1 MYNNNQKKTVKW
13 KRFSGAS
20 YAAFQ
25 SLHKE
30 VGIGVLTVAML
41 GSAGLKA
48 MAGEAGSMSVAAGA
62 RSNAGA
68 MDVAGAAS
76 DDSLKVDVLQDVE
89 VLATRVS
96 LTAEQTP
103 RMVTVLRAADIAAAA
118 VHSVNDLLEYAV
130 GVDVRQRGEF
140 GVQTDVSV
148 RGGNFDQITVLLNGV
163 NISSPH
169 TGHLTAD
176 FPVTALDIEQVEVLE
191 GPAARV
197 FGTSAFTGVINIVT
211 RKPVSSVR
219 NSESEKQHQFGGK
232 GHLYG
237 GSYGYAGAD
246 LSLTSANQ
254 LGQNTSLANLLTGG
268 YSRSDGATPNSDFG
282 STRVFY
288 QGSLQHQAMKVD
300 GQFGY
305 SYKDYG
311 ANTFYGASS
320 TDQWES
326 NERLMAALQM
336 QVPLGKS
343 WSLKLG
349 GDWNRWFDHY
359 QWHRNVSP
367 GGENFHK
374 VDAAA
379 WKALINH
386 SSAHGKTNFGYEGR
400 YEGIYS
406 TSLGH
411 VLDSIDWQPTAGHD
425 GTAGLYYKKHDS
437 RVNHNIFLEHDVLL
451 QDWTISFGLLANSNT
466 GLGNHDWRFY
476 PGVDVSWRPSSFWK
490 LFASW
495 NMALRMP
502 TFTDLYY
509 SGANIVGNSDLKP
522 EKTQD
527 VSVGVR
533 YRKSGW
539 LAEAQLYY
547 SHKQDMIDWVIFDP
561 SQKRPGE
568 DDTFADSK
576 TFHSTNFRLDNVGLE
591 TQIAFLPREL
601 KPDFPLQKLSVQWA
615 YIDQNSS
622 YDRAILSSKYAMM
635 YLRNKVVTQAE
646 FKLFSKL
653 DLSVA
658 WRWMDRIGEENPS
671 YGLLDAR
678 LSWSANKLKIYCD
691 LTNILNKKYYEYV
704 YVEQPG
710 MLIKGGVQ
718 IEF

>member
-1 MYNNNQKKTVKW
+1 MYNKNKKQTVKW

-48 MAGEAGSMSVAAGA
+48 MAGQTSAMTVAAGA
-62 RSNAGA
+62 ESNAGA
-68 MDVAGAAS
+68 LDEAGSVS
-76 DDSLKVDVLQDVE
+76 DDSLKVDVLQGVE

-140 GVQTDVSV
+140 GVQTDISV

-176 FPVTALDIEQVEVLE
+176 FPITALDIEQVEVLE

-211 RKPVSSVR
+211 RKPVPATDDATS
-219 NSESEKQHQFGGK
+219 HHFGGI

-246 LSLTSANQ
+246 LSLNSTHQ
-254 LGQNTSLANLLTGG
+254 FTQGTSLTNLLTGG
-268 YSRSDGATPNSDFG
+268 YSRSDGATPNSDFDA
-282 STRVFY
+282 TRLFY
-288 QGSLQHQAMKVD
+288 QGSMQHNDIKLD
-300 GQFGY
+300 GQLGY
-305 SYKDYG
+305 SYKAYG

-326 NERLMAALQM
+326 NERLMGALQM
-336 QVPLGKS
+336 QMPLGES
-343 WSLKLG
+343 WNLKVG
-349 GDWNRWFDHY
+349 ADWNRWYDHY
-359 QWHRNVSP
+359 QWHRGLSP
-367 GGENFHK
+367 SGENFHQ

-379 WKALINH
+379 WRALLNH
-386 SSAHGKTNFGYEGR
+386 TSLFGKTNIGYEGR

-406 TSLGH
+406 TSLGKP
-411 VLDSIDWQPTAGHD
+411 LDEGDWKPTAGHD
-425 GTAGLYYKKHDS
+425 ATDGLYYKKEDS
-437 RVNHNIFLEHDVLL
+437 RVNHNIFLEHNVLL
-451 QDWTISFGLLANSNT
+451 NDWTISLGILANSNT
-466 GLGNHDWRFY
+466 GLNDHSWRFY
-476 PGVDVSWRPSSFWK
+476 PGLDAVWRPSAHWK
-490 LFASW
+490 VFTSW

-509 SGANIVGNSDLKP
+509 SGANIIGNNDLRP

-527 VSVGVR
+527 ISLGAR
-533 YRKSGW
+533 YRRTGW
-539 LAEAQLYY
+539 QAEAQFFY
-547 SHKQDMIDWVIFDP
+547 SHKRDMIDWVIFDP
-561 SQKRPGE
+561 SEKRDGE
-568 DDTFADSK
+568 DETFSDGK
-576 TFHSTNFRLDNVGLE
+576 TFHSTNFRLDNVGVE
-591 TQIAFLPREL
+591 TTVAYLPREIY
-601 KPDFPLQKLSVQWA
+601 PQSFLQKLSLQWA
-615 YIDQNSS
+615 YLNEDSS
-622 YDRAILSSKYAMM
+622 YERNILSSKYAMM
-635 YLRNKVVTQAE
+635 YLRHKVVAQAE
-646 FKLFSKL
+646 MHLYSHL
-653 DLSVA
+653 DLTTA
-658 WRWMDRIGEENPS
+658 WRWMDRVGKDNPS

-678 LSWSANKLKIYCD
+678 LAWSAPKYRIYLD
-691 LTNILNKKYYEYV
+691 GSNLLNKKYYEYV

-710 MLIKGGVQ
+710 LLIKGGV
-718 IEF
+718 IINF